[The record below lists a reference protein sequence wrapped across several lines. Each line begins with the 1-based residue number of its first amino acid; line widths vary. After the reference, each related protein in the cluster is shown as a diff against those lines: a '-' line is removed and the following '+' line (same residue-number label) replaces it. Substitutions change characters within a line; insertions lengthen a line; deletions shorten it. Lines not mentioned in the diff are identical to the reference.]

1 VADRRQQGPVGGQY
15 QPLSLDRIG
24 RIHETSLRVL
34 EVDEKDLPIN
44 EFYAARSN
52 TSKHVI
58 GPALTPAGG
67 PARTD
72 PYGPA
77 Q

>member
-34 EVDEKDLPIN
+34 EVDEEDLPIN

-52 TSKHVI
+52 TSKHVMNRA
-58 GPALTPAGG
+58 PAYDSAFGDSSTSFTIL
-67 PARTD
+67 
-72 PYGPA
+72 
-77 Q
+77 